1 MHGVQEMFKR
11 VLVGKPEENVP
22 LERSTYRWKDIN
34 RTNQENRKVCVDFI
48 NIAQDRD
55 KMRVTVNKVMK
66 FQVT

>member
-1 MHGVQEMFKR
+1 MFKR